1 MGKID
6 NAITTINTTKA
17 KFVNY
22 ATSNK
27 EKLGKV
33 VIDTI
38 LLIIIFAVF
47 GCFDF
52 VTFTFQFSNILQ
64 ASFWAKVI
72 SKAIAG
78 GICAYNIGIN
88 LSWDREIEKD
98 MILAEQTDKYARL
111 IKLKDN
117 KTFEYYVSN
126 VFNKEQKKVSLYRL
140 N

>member
-52 VTFTFQFSNILQ
+52 VTFTFQFSNIFTSEFLGE
-64 ASFWAKVI
+64 S
-72 SKAIAG
+72 
-78 GICAYNIGIN
+78 Y
-88 LSWDREIEKD
+88 
-98 MILAEQTDKYARL
+98 
-111 IKLKDN
+111 
-117 KTFEYYVSN
+117 
-126 VFNKEQKKVSLYRL
+126 
-140 N
+140 